1 MKKNRFRAD
10 YIELRY
16 NTYYAIY
23 FVPEKLQDLVGKTK
37 YTKTT
42 RTSDVKMALDRAAAF
57 VLQWKNEIAQLQYQT
72 HDPLIASALD
82 LKRQLRQSKDSGLKQ
97 TIRKIIEEEHYKF
110 SEIEQ
115 ENPFQDNF
123 EKIAFGRIAVFDN
136 LIPGWIKFER
146 NRGLANKTVDQMSRD
161 IVLLTAFFNTAEN
174 LTPSKIRTW
183 ITTCNEDLNL
193 TPSTVNRIFGCCRNF
208 FNYLKEIGEIPHETL
223 SPFILP
229 NEFKIT
235 KKAHGNSRNKAKSYI
250 PFTIKEVEQ
259 LYRHSL
265 QIEDLI
271 LSQLIYVA
279 AFTGARI
286 EEICSLKITDI
297 NMEDEYF
304 DITDSKTPAG
314 IRQVPIHSALLTL
327 FEKLILQS
335 HDGYL
340 LSGLSKNKY
349 DDRSNAIGK
358 RFGRMKIKLGY
369 PPLKVFHSIRKT
381 VITKFEN
388 SYINENIAADI
399 VGHDKPNMTYGIYS
413 GGATY
418 DVKKE
423 AIENLKYN
431 FD

>member
-1 MKKNRFRAD
+1 MKKNWFRGD
-10 YIELRY
+10 YLELRFK
-16 NTYYAIY
+16 TYYAIY
-23 FVPEKLQDLVGKTK
+23 FVPKRLQDLVGKTK

-42 RTSDVKMALDRAAAF
+42 RTSDLKVARDRAAAF
-57 VLQWKNEIAQLQYQT
+57 VLQWKNEVAQLQYQT

-82 LKRQLRQSKDSGLKQ
+82 LSRQLKQ
-97 TIRKIIEEEHYKF
+97 TKDSSLRQTIRENVEEEHYKY
-110 SEIEQ
+110 SEIAH

-123 EKIAFGRIAVFDN
+123 ESIALGRTAVFDN
-136 LIPGWIKFER
+136 LIPRWIEFER

-161 IVLLTAFFNTAEN
+161 ILLLTTHLNTAAN
-174 LTPSKIRTW
+174 LIPSTIRAW
-183 ITTCNEDLNL
+183 ITKCNEDLNL
-193 TPSTVNRIFGCCRNF
+193 TPSTVNRVFGCCRNF
-208 FNYLKEIGEIPHETL
+208 FNYLKEIGEIPHETI

-235 KKAHGNSRNKAKSYI
+235 KKAHGNSKNKTKSYI
-250 PFTIKEVEQ
+250 PFTVKEVEQ
-259 LYRHSL
+259 LYKHSL
-265 QIEDLI
+265 LNEDFI
-271 LSQLIYVA
+271 LSQLIYTA
-279 AFTGARI
+279 AYTGARI

-304 DITDSKTPAG
+304 DITDAKTPAG
-314 IRQVPIHSALLTL
+314 IRQVPIHSALMPL
-327 FEKLILQS
+327 FENLISQS
-335 HDGYL
+335 QDGYL
-340 LSGLSKNKY
+340 LSGLSMNKY

-358 RFGRMKIKLGY
+358 RFGRMKINLGF
-369 PPLKVFHSIRKT
+369 PTLKVFHSIRKT

-418 DVKKE
+418 DVKKD
-423 AIENLKYN
+423 ALENLKYN